1 MARWQVEKIL
11 SPVIVRWIDSQT
23 IDGWQDR
30 AVDLS
35 ESLLC
40 TTYGYLIAASE
51 DRMVVAQS
59 MSPDGKEVNGQL
71 VIPRLA
77 VQSIEWIG
85 GKATPQR
92 KQ

>member
-1 MARWQVEKIL
+1 MEKIL

-23 IDGWQDR
+23 TDGWQDR
-30 AVDLS
+30 SVVDLN

-59 MSPDGKEVNGQL
+59 ISPDGKEVNGQL
-71 VIPRLA
+71 VIPRQA